1 MPVAT
6 AQLTRGGEPIPVRVS
21 GLVRAAPA
29 GSIQVG
35 KPASS
40 RVSIMKNFAS
50 LHADWAASGFST
62 RRPVRTFFHFLQATP
77 TDLVGWTVL
86 FFIKTSPALLLPV
99 LLAESIRVVGLHE
112 AGAGHSLAWMYAG
125 YGILLAANIPLHLI
139 YIRMTSTRLRGMELR
154 LRSALVRRLQQL
166 SMAYHGG
173 RESGRLQSKVLRD
186 VDEVVRLG
194 DMFFQQFLGAV
205 IAVVFALVYTVVQE
219 PWVAL
224 GYVVAGPLSVGLIHV
239 FRGSMQRRND
249 AFRREV
255 ESMSQRVTEMIGM
268 VPVTRAHGLEEVEV
282 NAMNTRLENVR
293 TTGRR
298 VDTVNALFASSSWV
312 VFMASVTL
320 VTGAT
325 AWLALDGRVSL
336 DKIALYSALFQMV
349 VFSLSNM
356 LNVMPQAAK
365 SLISMRSLG
374 EVLECPDLEANEGRR
389 EIRRVIGAIEFENVT
404 FTYPGKASPAVDG
417 FSLSIA
423 TGECVAFV
431 GESGSG
437 KSTLMQLA
445 IGFLRPQAGR
455 ILLDG
460 LPMDGIDMR
469 TWRRHIAMVPQQ
481 TILFSGTL
489 RENITYGLE
498 GYGEDKIAAVIE
510 AAKLGEFVSQLPERL
525 DTPVGE
531 NGVRMSGGQ
540 RQRLAI
546 ARALIRDPRV
556 IILDEATS
564 ALDAVSERAVQ
575 EAVNNLVKDRTT
587 LIVAHRLSTI
597 RHAGRVVVM
606 SGGRLVEV
614 GPPGDLASRGGA
626 FSAMTAGSL
635 TA

>member
-62 RRPVRTFFHFLQATP
+62 RRPVRTFLHFLQATP

-249 AFRREV
+249 AFSREV

-423 TGECVAFV
+423 PGECVAFV

-575 EAVNNLVKDRTT
+575 EAVNNIVKDSTT